1 MYPFM
6 FFINSIIR
14 LCYNKLKYIS
24 AVKGAVCSV
33 MLLKE
38 FIRQNGLLVDYAYF
52 EENLELFINEM
63 KKGLAGENSSLKMIP
78 TYVSI
83 DNIPEKRDSV
93 IVIDAGGTNL
103 RIALVSFESNIPSIS
118 YFKKYPMLGTKG
130 AVTKNEFFSTLAE
143 YLVPIADKSKNIGF
157 CFSFPAEI
165 LPNRDGRAI
174 NLSKEVIIDGIENSL
189 IGEPLKNALSDK
201 GFDISNIVIIN
212 DTVASLLGAKAVH
225 GDRVFDSYIGFILG
239 TGTNSCY
246 IENNFHILKNEHLKN
261 KPGSCIINIESGGY
275 AKAPRTH
282 VDESF
287 DSLTEKP
294 GEQLFEKMI
303 SGAYQG
309 ELLLEFI
316 RAAAANGCFSKSF
329 EEKLKTVSSL
339 ESKEID
345 DFCYYPYGD
354 NKLACLS
361 KDNYKD
367 LISLYELIDAFF
379 ERAAVLSV
387 VNLAAIMKMTGTG
400 KNPCR
405 PVCISAEGSTFYK
418 CKLLNEKINYY
429 MTAFVKKQLNIYS
442 EFVKVENSTIYGTAL
457 AGLID

>member
-1 MYPFM
+1 
-6 FFINSIIR
+6 
-14 LCYNKLKYIS
+14 
-24 AVKGAVCSV
+24 

-38 FIRQNGLLVDYAYF
+38 FIKQNGMLIDYAYF
-52 EENLELFINEM
+52 EKNLDMFVNEM
-63 KKGLAGENSSLKMIP
+63 NKGLAGENSSLKMIP
-78 TYVSI
+78 TYISI
-83 DNIPEKRDSV
+83 DDIPEKRDSV

-103 RIALVSFESNIPSIS
+103 RIALVNFVDNTPSIT
-118 YFKKYPMLGTKG
+118 YFKKYPMLGIKEPIS
-130 AVTKNEFFSTLAE
+130 KNEFFSTLAE
-143 YLVPIADKSKNIGF
+143 YLVPIADKSKKIGF
-157 CFSFPAEI
+157 CFSFPAET

-174 NLSKEVIIDGIENSL
+174 QLSKEVKIDGIVNSL
-189 IGEPLKNALSDK
+189 IGEPLKKALAEK
-201 GFDISNIVIIN
+201 GFDIRSTVIIN
-212 DTVASLLGAKAVH
+212 DTVASLLGARVVYGK
-225 GDRVFDSYIGFILG
+225 RVFDSYIGFILG

-246 IENNFHILKNEHLKN
+246 IENNFNILKSEHLKN
-261 KPGSCIINIESGGY
+261 KPGGCIINIESGGY
-275 AKAPRTH
+275 AKAPRTP

-294 GEQLFEKMI
+294 GDQLFEKMI

-309 ELLLEFI
+309 RLLLEFI
-316 RAAAANGCFSKSF
+316 QAAAVNGCFSKAF

-354 NKLACLS
+354 NKLAYLS
-361 KDNYKD
+361 RDNEKD

-387 VNLAAIMKMTGTG
+387 VNLAAIMKKTGTG

-429 MTAFVKKQLNIYS
+429 MIEFVKKRLNIHS
-442 EFVKVENSTIYGTAL
+442 EFVKAEDSTIYGTAL
-457 AGLID
+457 AGLLD